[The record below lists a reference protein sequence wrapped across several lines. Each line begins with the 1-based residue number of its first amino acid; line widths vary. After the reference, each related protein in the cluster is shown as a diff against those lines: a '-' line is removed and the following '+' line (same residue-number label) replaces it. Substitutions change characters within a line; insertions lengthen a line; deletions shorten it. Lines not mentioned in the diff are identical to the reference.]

1 MSNHINLLAAS
12 TLLIAM
18 CGANEATAREPSPG
32 NHEQAEAAVV
42 QVLGDIASGTGFIY
56 DADKGLVVTTAYIT
70 AGQSNLQVLVA
81 GRPAAPAE
89 LLGSDLCQDLA
100 VLQLTAPQ
108 AGLEA
113 LQFGDSDKVFDGD
126 AVTSLS
132 YPDAGAPGADVVAV
146 TSEADE
152 EPGGKIIRPSI
163 PDYPSLIY
171 HSAATKTADTGGP
184 LLNRAG
190 QVIGVN
196 TGVSIEGMQVSAAI
210 SSDQATEELPGLAA
224 GAQKNDPGWWINAV
238 SDRNF
243 VQNAAGVGLD
253 KGASQAA
260 QKRLQDA
267 GTDGLFVMNVRKDSP
282 ASHARVQQGAVITKV
297 NGEGVPSFPD
307 LCNTLED
314 ASPGDTLTVEGVY
327 SGVGAAGR
335 TFGEA
340 WTANLVLAGDS

>member
-1 MSNHINLLAAS
+1 MSKRINLLAAS

-18 CGANEATAREPSPG
+18 CGATGATAHEPSPG
-32 NHEQAEAAVV
+32 NREQAEAAVV

-56 DADKGLVVTTAYIT
+56 DADKGLIVTTAYIT
-70 AGQSNLQVLVA
+70 AGQSNLQVRVA
-81 GRPAAPAE
+81 GKPAASAK
-89 LLGSDLCQDLA
+89 LVGSDLCQDLA
-100 VLQLTAPQ
+100 VLKLTAPQ
-108 AGLEA
+108 AGLRA

-146 TSEADE
+146 AGEADW
-152 EPGGKIIRPSI
+152 EPRGNIIRRSI
-163 PDYPSLIY
+163 PDHPSLIY
-171 HSAATKTADTGGP
+171 HSVATKTADTGGP

-196 TGVSIEGMQVSAAI
+196 TGIWLDGMQVSAAI
-210 SSDQATEELPGLAA
+210 SSEHATAELPALAA
-224 GAQKNDPGWWINAV
+224 GAKKNDPGWWINAV
-238 SDRNF
+238 SDPDL

-267 GTDGLFVMNVRKDSP
+267 GMDGLFIMNVRKGSP
-282 ASHARVQQGAVITKV
+282 ASHASVQQGAVITKV

-307 LCNTLED
+307 LCNVLEP

-327 SGVGAAGR
+327 SGVGAAGH

-340 WTANLVLAGDS
+340 WTANLVLAGNS